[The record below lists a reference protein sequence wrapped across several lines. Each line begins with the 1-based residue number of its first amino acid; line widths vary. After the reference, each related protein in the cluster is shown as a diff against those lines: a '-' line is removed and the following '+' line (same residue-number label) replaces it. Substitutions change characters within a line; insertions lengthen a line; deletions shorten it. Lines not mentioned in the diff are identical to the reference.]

1 MSEAVRTGSSASEVR
16 RVVWSS
22 YLGTTIET
30 YDFVLY
36 GSAAALVFGQLF
48 FSGLSPTLALIAS
61 FGTFATGFVVRPLG
75 GIFFGALGDRI
86 GRKPVLLI
94 TMTLM
99 GVGCG
104 LIGLL
109 PTHAQIGPS
118 AAVLLVLL
126 RLVQGLAFGGEWGSA
141 TLMIAEHVAPR
152 RRGFYTA
159 IGQAG
164 LPSGAVLA
172 TLALAAVTL
181 LPEEQLFS
189 WGWRIP
195 FLLSFALLAVGVYMR
210 RRVSES
216 PLFVEP
222 EPGATRPRPIPDL
235 LSRDGTSLLR
245 GIAAA
250 LPAPVAATLFGGFA
264 VAYAAGVGHSRS
276 TVLLAVSVG
285 YAVSIVTIP
294 LIGLLSDRIGRRQ
307 VYVAGAILFA
317 AVVYPFFWA
326 ISTGSTALLFLGF
339 AVAFGLIGIII
350 SAVLGAVLAELFPT
364 AVRSTGVS
372 VAYQCAGLIAGLF
385 PALFTAV
392 LAASGGGTNSQ
403 WVSLIVV
410 SVLVLAG
417 LTVWFSADNSGR
429 DLGATADDRFE
440 TSADRLGSTTAVR

>member
-36 GSAAALVFGQLF
+36 GSAAALVFGRLF
-48 FSGLSPTLALIAS
+48 FTDLSPTAALIAS
-61 FGTFATGFVVRPLG
+61 FGAFATGFVIRPLG
-75 GIFFGALGDRI
+75 GIVFGALGDRI

-109 PTHAQIGPS
+109 PTHEQIGAS
-118 AAVLLVLL
+118 AAVLLVVL

-141 TLMIAEHVAPR
+141 TLMIAEHADPR

-159 IGQAG
+159 VGQAG

-172 TLALAAVTL
+172 TLALAAVTQ

-195 FLLSFALLAVGVYMR
+195 FLLSFALLLVGVYMR

-222 EPGATRPRPIPDL
+222 EAGATRPKPIRDL
-235 LSRDGTSLLR
+235 LSRNGGSLVR
-245 GIAAA
+245 GILVA
-250 LPAPVAATLFGGFA
+250 LPAPMAATLFSGFA

-285 YAVSIVTIP
+285 FGVSIVTIP
-294 LIGLLSDRIGRRQ
+294 LFGLLSDRIGRRRT
-307 VYVAGAILFA
+307 YVAGAIAFVI
-317 AVVYPFFWA
+317 VVYPFFWA
-326 ISTGSTALLFLGF
+326 MNTRSTALLFLGF
-339 AVAFGLIGIII
+339 GVAFGMIGVMIA
-350 SAVLGAVLAELFPT
+350 SVLGAVLTELFPT

-372 VAYQCAGLIAGLF
+372 VAYQCAGLIAGFF

-410 SVLVLAG
+410 GVLVVAG
-417 LTVWFSADNSGR
+417 LSVWFSAENTGR
-429 DLGATADDRFE
+429 NLAAVEDDRRESVVDLGP
-440 TSADRLGSTTAVR
+440 TTTVG